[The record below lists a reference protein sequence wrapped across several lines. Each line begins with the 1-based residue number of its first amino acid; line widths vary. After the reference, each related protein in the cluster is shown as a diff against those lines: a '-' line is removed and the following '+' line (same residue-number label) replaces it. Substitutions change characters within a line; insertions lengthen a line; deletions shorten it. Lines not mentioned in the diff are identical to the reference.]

1 MTTGTDDKPA
11 QKPAT
16 DWEAIEREYR
26 GGQLSIA
33 EIGRRH
39 GVSHVAIMKRAKKR
53 EWSRDLTERVRQE
66 IAARMVTEGLQR
78 PREAVTIQD
87 LAARGV
93 AILSGQRTRIG
104 RTTEAVA
111 KLLEE
116 LHDTSDNLT
125 DIEDAIHEETADDA
139 NGKRRA
145 RMLAAVALPSR
156 ASVANNLT
164 QALKTLIALERQ
176 AYNLGD
182 GSSPDDPATKDDIK
196 GMVERLNGDQRQQL
210 RAIASAVAERPEGD
224 APGS

>member
-1 MTTGTDDKPA
+1 MGDGTDTGKPV
-11 QKPAT
+11 KPAT
-16 DWEAIEREYR
+16 DWELIEREYR

-53 EWSRDLTERVRQE
+53 EWTRDLTEKVRQE

-93 AILSGQRTRIG
+93 SILTGQRGRIG

-116 LHDTSDNLT
+116 LHGTTDNL
-125 DIEDAIHEETADDA
+125 DEIEDAIHEETADDKD
-139 NGKRRA
+139 GKRRA

-156 ASVANNLT
+156 AAVANNLT
-164 QALKTLIALERQ
+164 QALKTLIGLERQ

-182 GSSPDDPATKDDIK
+182 GAGDDPATKDDIK
-196 GMVERLNGDQRQQL
+196 GLVERLNVDQRTQL
-210 RAIASAVAERPEGD
+210 RAIASAVADRPEGND
-224 APGS
+224 PGA